1 MIAADWPLG
10 PVVSGVT
17 VKVASVESPAP
28 FTALAVWSPEAELE
42 DDQSYVISYGLEATS
57 PPPLIPAT
65 DGKVT
70 FAIPDSASAGVA
82 VAVKLPE
89 FDPCGL

>member
-42 DDQSYVISYGLEATS
+42 DDQS
-57 PPPLIPAT
+57 
-65 DGKVT
+65 
-70 FAIPDSASAGVA
+70 
-82 VAVKLPE
+82 
-89 FDPCGL
+89 